1 MREIDA
7 FGDSRQLPSQIKE
20 ERSPS
25 DQLLNI
31 AIQNT
36 QLPLAVFA
44 TSRESSESSSS
55 EYRVWEASG
64 IDVSA
69 GSQSNTCTPSLLKK
83 KQ

>member
-1 MREIDA
+1 MCEIDA

-20 ERSPS
+20 EHS
-25 DQLLNI
+25 QLLNI

-36 QLPLAVFA
+36 QLPLAAFA

-69 GSQSNTCTPSLLKK
+69 ASQSNNCPPSLLKK